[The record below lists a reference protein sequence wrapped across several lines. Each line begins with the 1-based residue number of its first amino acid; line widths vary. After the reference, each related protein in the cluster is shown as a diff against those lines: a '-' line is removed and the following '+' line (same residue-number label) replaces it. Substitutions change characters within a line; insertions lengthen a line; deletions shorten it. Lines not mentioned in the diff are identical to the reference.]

1 MSLQICA
8 PVSVIRNEKPN
19 YSNNTCPYK
28 TAKVRHLPQQ
38 IQSLS
43 AQPPLPNVKHA
54 LSARTLSRRLADE
67 GTTYEEVVDQLRQTL
82 ALQYIKDRG
91 ISISQI
97 AWLLG
102 YEGST
107 SFNHAFKRWTGRSPV
122 VARNEERP
130 AEIAD

>member
-19 YSNNTCPYK
+19 NSNNTCPYK

-54 LSARTLSRRLADE
+54 LALSGWNIGRNVRIETRWATSNAADIRKHAAELAALRRPICPRA
-67 GTTYEEVVDQLRQTL
+67 QKKSPCNRSFLR
-82 ALQYIKDRG
+82 
-91 ISISQI
+91 
-97 AWLLG
+97 
-102 YEGST
+102 
-107 SFNHAFKRWTGRSPV
+107 
-122 VARNEERP
+122 
-130 AEIAD
+130 